1 MRLSL
6 FCALFALLQSY
17 TAIADEKAKPLK
29 PCTIRSPSTDRFFDL
44 NPIRV
49 TLPEKGK
56 KVHKDDR
63 TESWHA
69 KGYDYPANF
78 TLNFCGPVVEE
89 LDEIVD
95 LDKHLWKN
103 VSAFYKRD
111 GKYYSMGLQNHEPVF
126 RGRKLVLNYTGGS
139 LCSSSHSKRA
149 LLPHETEEIS
159 TNKIIDGDDDD
170 EGDKDGD
177 DEDEDKPKKKKP
189 AKAKDERR
197 KSTII
202 SLLCEKDPLA
212 VTSIAF
218 VAASEDDCTY
228 FFEAR
233 TSAACGGI
241 EVERQ
246 TLSPGGVFGVIVLIA
261 VLVYLVGG
269 CVYQRTVMHQ
279 RGWRQLP
286 NYSIWA
292 GIGGFITDVFIIL
305 TSSCARFLPSRRGY
319 SRVSLGHDTHRDRG
333 RGRNNHNEDEN
344 RLIDQLDEEWE
355 D

>member
-1 MRLSL
+1 MRVSL
-6 FCALFALLQSY
+6 FCALVALLQSH
-17 TAIADEKAKPLK
+17 AVFGASSNDKSKPIK

-44 NPIRV
+44 NPIHIS
-49 TLPEKGK
+49 LPESGK
-56 KVHKDDR
+56 KAHKDDK
-63 TESWHA
+63 TDSWHA
-69 KGYDYPANF
+69 KGYDYGANF
-78 TLNFCGPVVEE
+78 TINFCGPIVEE
-89 LDEIVD
+89 LDDVVD
-95 LDKHLWKN
+95 LEKSLWKN
-103 VSAFYKRD
+103 VSAFYEMD
-111 GKYYSMGLQNHEPVF
+111 GKQYSIGLQNSEPVF

-139 LCSSSHSKRA
+139 LCSSGHSKRA
-149 LLPHETEEIS
+149 LLSHEAKDLS
-159 TNKIIDGDDDD
+159 TKKIIDDDDD
-170 EGDKDGD
+170 EDDD
-177 DEDEDKPKKKKP
+177 DEDDTPKKKPTKG
-189 AKAKDERR
+189 KDDKRR

-212 VTSIAF
+212 PKASVAF
-218 VAASEDDCTY
+218 VAASEDECTY

-246 TLSPGGVFGVIVLIA
+246 TLGPGGVFGVIALIA
-261 VLVYLVGG
+261 ILVYLVGG

-292 GIGGFITDVFIIL
+292 SIGGFIMDMFIII
-305 TSSCARFLPSRRGY
+305 TSSCSRCIPSFRNRGY
-319 SRVSLGHDTHRDRG
+319 SRVSLGDDNGRGRG
-333 RGRNNHNEDEN
+333 RGRNDDEN